1 LLYLIKFEKT
11 HNMDNKKIFKAVP
24 FTAKINRGDTAQ
36 KVAEQIQFLI
46 DEYSQ
51 DGWAY
56 LRLESVETT
65 VAPVQ
70 GGCFDKHVPGYTTSF
85 KVVIFEKNI

>member
-1 LLYLIKFEKT
+1 M
-11 HNMDNKKIFKAVP
+11 NNKKIFKAVP

-36 KVAEQIQFLI
+36 KVAEQIQLLI

-51 DGWAY
+51 DGWVY
-56 LRLESVETT
+56 LRLESVETS
-65 VAPVQ
+65 VAPDK
-70 GGCFDKHVPGYTTSF
+70 GCFGLGAQPGFTTSF